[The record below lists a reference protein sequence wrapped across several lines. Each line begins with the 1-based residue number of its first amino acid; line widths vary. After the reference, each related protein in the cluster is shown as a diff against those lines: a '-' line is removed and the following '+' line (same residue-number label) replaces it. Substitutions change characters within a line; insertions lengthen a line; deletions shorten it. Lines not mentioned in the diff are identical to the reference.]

1 MGIREHRYLS
11 YLLRLW
17 QVKRNGEVIWRAS
30 LDNPH
35 TGERRGFQS
44 LAALMDFLST
54 QIQEEDDKDQSNL
67 IKAETE

>member
-1 MGIREHRYLS
+1 MGIKEYRYLS

-17 QVKRNGEVIWRAS
+17 QVKRNGDVIWRAS

-35 TGERRGFQS
+35 SGERRGFHN

-54 QIQEEDDKDQSNL
+54 QVQEGDDEDQNHS
-67 IKAETE
+67 ITEEAV

>member
-1 MGIREHRYLS
+1 MGIKEHQYLS

-17 QVKRNGEVIWRAS
+17 QVKRNGDVIWRAS

-35 TGERRGFQS
+35 TGERCGFHS

-54 QIQEEDDKDQSNL
+54 QIQEGDDKDQNNL
-67 IKAETE
+67 INEETT